1 MQGLNLFVLTKS
13 LNKYSSYFIRL
24 LVWGLLLG
32 LFLQNVEASETCRI
46 ENYAF
51 AIPCGVIQT
60 SVKTHDAAKT
70 ERNFTL
76 RYYQVPAKVRYPKP
90 VPILWIPDG
99 IAQYNTDRAPAMI
112 STLSRM
118 RNVRDFIWLE
128 SRSTGLSA
136 IGCQDTQV
144 PKLSEAL
151 QRYRNPDWL
160 NDCKRKLDRFG
171 GAQALSYAQIAA
183 DYERLLSQ
191 LDIKQVVL
199 VVEGRGYEVY
209 RAWLKQAPHRFKAVI
224 LDSPIMMDAQSI
236 QRRNQHIA
244 SRYVSIVER
253 CRASPAC
260 QQKYTLEN
268 NPIEVLSQRLP
279 QEISMV
285 DPLSGQASIIQLDEE
300 LLVSLFGIAM
310 SQPSRSAMIIK
321 AIDQAKQGQWQ
332 LFFNLAGLS
341 ASRRLSTYEHGS
353 NIVEQCHAYP
363 LSGTV
368 AQEHEHSTD
377 LFASLSTIETN
388 KLIKLCHTM
397 GLNPENKPDRAQ
409 NKINS
414 QSPTLVLRGAL
425 NQATSFDETVHNRLK
440 QVIVP
445 NSESPILGYGCAR
458 DVLYYFIQQI
468 DDGKPFESIDLD
480 VRCLQSIQSYP
491 LPAFELG
498 LTPKP

>member
-1 MQGLNLFVLTKS
+1 MSVVTKNHKKLSSNLFH
-13 LNKYSSYFIRL
+13 
-24 LVWGLLLG
+24 LVICILLLG
-32 LFLQNVEASETCRI
+32 LFQQNIEAAETCRI

-51 AIPCGVIQT
+51 EIPCGIVQT
-60 SVKTHDAAKT
+60 SVLSNDSKKSKHFF
-70 ERNFTL
+70 EL

-90 VPILWIPDG
+90 EPILWIPDG

-118 RNVRDFIWLE
+118 RNARDFLWLE

-144 PKLSEAL
+144 LQLTETL

-171 GAQALSYAQIAA
+171 GEKVLSYEQIAA
-183 DYERLLSQ
+183 DYERLLIQ
-191 LDIKQVVL
+191 LDVKKVIL

-209 RAWLKQAPHRFKAVI
+209 RAWLKHSPHRFKAVI
-224 LDSPIMMDAQSI
+224 IDSPIMMDTQSI

-244 SRYVSIVER
+244 SRYASIVAR
-253 CRASPAC
+253 CRLSSAC
-260 QQKYTLEN
+260 QQKYALED
-268 NPIEVLSQRLP
+268 NPIQVLSQHLP
-279 QEISMV
+279 QEIRVV
-285 DPLSGQASIIQLDEE
+285 DPLSGHMSTTNLDEE
-300 LLVSLFGIAM
+300 ILVSLFSIAM

-341 ASRRLSTYEHGS
+341 NSRRLSTFEHGS

-363 LSGTV
+363 LSANVG
-368 AQEHEHSTD
+368 QEHEHSTG
-377 LFASLSTIETN
+377 LFTSLSKIETK
-388 KLIKLCHTM
+388 KLIKLCHRM
-397 GLNPENKPDRAQ
+397 GLNPANKPDQAQ
-409 NKINS
+409 SKVNS
-414 QSPTLVLRGAL
+414 QNPTLVLRGAL
-425 NQATSFDETVHNRLK
+425 NKATSFDETVHNRLK

-458 DVLYYFIQQI
+458 DVLYYFIKQI
-468 DDGKPFESIDLD
+468 DDGKPFGSIDLD
-480 VRCLQSIQSYP
+480 VSCLQSIQPYP
-491 LPAFELG
+491 LPAYELG
-498 LTPKP
+498 LTPRP